1 MIFQILDN
9 KIECRGVYLNNQI
22 LNEPPEGLTATWGYS
37 ANLPLDVEYAKFY
50 CNKELDEV
58 CPERIKDKWEKVSQ
72 KLKAHLKSF
81 ITAKID
87 LTEHCFYDLVPEQFL
102 REYCE
107 LKNEITQHVLDTYE
121 KPEDY
126 DYLLSLA
133 KVVEDIKK
141 QNIRLDL
148 HALSEQMAN
157 QQTRTFVRK
166 IRTLDKRVKYNIYGT
181 KTGRLTTEPG
191 SFPILTMKKEY
202 RAAILPN
209 NDLFMEIDYNAA
221 ELRTLLALS
230 DKEQPKEDIH
240 EWNIKNVYRGLVT
253 RQEAKERIF
262 AWLYN
267 PASKDYLS
275 NRAYERDK
283 VLEKYWDG
291 KEVKTIFNKVIPSDR
306 HHALNYII
314 QSTTAEMFLKQMVKV
329 HEILKEKKS
338 FIAFSVHD
346 SLVIDLAKEDKEL
359 IPELIKVFEETPIG
373 NFKANLSLGKSYGK
387 MRKV

>member
-1 MIFQILDN
+1 
-9 KIECRGVYLNNQI
+9 
-22 LNEPPEGLTATWGYS
+22 
-37 ANLPLDVEYAKFY
+37 
-50 CNKELDEV
+50 
-58 CPERIKDKWEKVSQ
+58 
-72 KLKAHLKSF
+72 
-81 ITAKID
+81 
-87 LTEHCFYDLVPEQFL
+87 
-102 REYCE
+102 
-107 LKNEITQHVLDTYE
+107 
-121 KPEDY
+121 
-126 DYLLSLA
+126 
-133 KVVEDIKK
+133 
-141 QNIRLDL
+141 
-148 HALSEQMAN
+148 
-157 QQTRTFVRK
+157 
-166 IRTLDKRVKYNIYGT
+166 
-181 KTGRLTTEPG
+181 
-191 SFPILTMKKEY
+191 
-202 RAAILPN
+202 
-209 NDLFMEIDYNAA
+209 MEIDYNAA

-230 DKEQPKEDIH
+230 EKEQPKEDIH
-240 EWNIKNVYRGLVT
+240 EWNIKNVYRDLAT

>member
-1 MIFQILDN
+1 MKLNYGKRIFDVCKKLINLNRSLTGEGNRQTLRILSKIN
-9 KIECRGVYLNNQI
+9 K
-22 LNEPPEGLTATWGYS
+22 
-37 ANLPLDVEYAKFY
+37 NLK
-50 CNKELDEV
+50 
-58 CPERIKDKWEKVSQ
+58 
-72 KLKAHLKSF
+72 
-81 ITAKID
+81 
-87 LTEHCFYDLVPEQFL
+87 
-102 REYCE
+102 
-107 LKNEITQHVLDTYE
+107 
-121 KPEDY
+121 
-126 DYLLSLA
+126 
-133 KVVEDIKK
+133 IKK
-141 QNIRLDL
+141 FK
-148 HALSEQMAN
+148 SGE
-157 QQTRTFVRK
+157 K
-166 IRTLDKRVKYNIYGT
+166 IFDWKIPL
-181 KTGRLTTEPG
+181 
-191 SFPILTMKKEY
+191 
-202 RAAILPN
+202 
-209 NDLFMEIDYNAA
+209 
-221 ELRTLLALS
+221 
-230 DKEQPKEDIH
+230 
-240 EWNIKNVYRGLVT
+240 EWNIKNVYRDLAT

-359 IPELIKVFEETPIG
+359 IPELIRVFEETPIG